1 MNRNVTVVPVDNL
14 IIVDYEPLVFS
25 FQADEDIHAIQ
36 WSGGLCKGHIET
48 HSQPVPVYFD
58 TEEAY
63 EEHVAPFV
71 TLWENHKTWLQ
82 AEQERLQ
89 AEAEANQEEPVAINE

>member
-36 WSGGLCKGHIET
+36 WSERLRKGHIEV
-48 HSQPVPVYFD
+48 HSQPLPIFLD

-89 AEAEANQEEPVAINE
+89 AEAEANQEEPVAING